1 MESYLE
7 ILPENV
13 VNKIMLY
20 NSHPVADLFKNEFED
35 DLDFHFNHF
44 YKRGNG
50 KVLRCQDDDMLFASD
65 Y

>member
-20 NSHPVADLFKNEFED
+20 NSHPVADLFKKEFED
-35 DLDFHFNHF
+35 DLDFHSIIFINEEMKK
-44 YKRGNG
+44 Y
-50 KVLRCQDDDMLFASD
+50 
-65 Y
+65 